1 MGTQT
6 CNESEGNHEQK
17 QVKPTAS
24 RNSLIAWLKDLMPK
38 RWEMVVI
45 VLTIAPMAGF
55 TIMNPYQQTLRAKLD
70 CGALCVGSMTSV
82 SSALGLFGSPLVGAL
97 SDHLGRRFALA
108 LGALAS
114 ALSMVI
120 LAFAS
125 SLFWLWLSVIPGA
138 LLAHN
143 FTIAKAVV
151 ADLVAPGERAGVL
164 GKLGLA
170 AGFGFMVGPLVHPF
184 VHTHMQAA
192 ATATVLNLVAF
203 LAVFQLPS
211 KASGSPSA
219 DAGKKT
225 PWESVFF
232 TVYDSVKEVFVLAF
246 AAPACARVIL
256 FLRFGLSMGFHIFF
270 TLLTT
275 LLKERFHFQP
285 KDYSNYFAFIGLMY
299 AISQLLSRSIINRFD
314 KDQTKLVVFC
324 VLLLGGGRYVTAQ
337 THTPAVLYSALS
349 LTVMAL
355 GIVNTSISATVTRIS
370 SSNNVGGLMGVLDTS
385 EKLAGVI
392 GPSIGGALYAYHPF
406 SPVVVVVAVYSLLAA
421 MVFYL
426 YPLYVVPA
434 TDQEKEDKEK
444 KE

>member
-1 MGTQT
+1 
-6 CNESEGNHEQK
+6 
-17 QVKPTAS
+17 
-24 RNSLIAWLKDLMPK
+24 
-38 RWEMVVI
+38 
-45 VLTIAPMAGF
+45 MAGF

-70 CGALCVGSMTSV
+70 CGALCVGSMTSA

-114 ALSMVI
+114 AVSMMI

-125 SLFWLWLSVIPGA
+125 SLFELWLSLIPAA

-151 ADLVAPGERAGVL
+151 ADLVPPGERAGVL

-170 AGFGFMVGPLVHPF
+170 AGFGFMVGPI
-184 VHTHMQAA
+184 T
-192 ATATVLNLVAF
+192 
-203 LAVFQLPS
+203 
-211 KASGSPSA
+211 
-219 DAGKKT
+219 GKKT

-285 KDYSNYFAFIGLMY
+285 KDYSNYFAFIGAMY
-299 AISQLLSRSIINRFD
+299 AISQLLSRTIINRFD

-337 THTPAVLYSALS
+337 THNPAVLYGALS
-349 LTVMAL
+349 LTVVAL

-370 SSNNVGGLMGVLDTS
+370 SSNNVGGLMGVLDTA

-434 TDQEKEDKEK
+434 TDQDKEEKK
-444 KE
+444 KEE